1 MAYQPDL
8 YRSVASSDG
17 LGAKVLIP
25 NGTDTQGK
33 TNVSNGNTQNTS
45 IDSTATTVDIHK
57 NYSWTLSPL
66 AARQYVPVIEITEYK
81 QVLSSELVGYAYT
94 LRGEFDNLKVAAA
107 TLPTTFRA
115 AVGVAGTSLGFITGT
130 LGLID
135 KAARAKKAIGGIV
148 DSTKDAITETFGVG
162 KFLTT
167 TKNEAAQES
176 KKDSISSKDSSLDPY
191 IGLYAIEPTNWA
203 YRMPYFQKENFV
215 QGNAWGDPSKTVAA
229 DFFNAI
235 NGGGKASG
243 DDSAESSDSD
253 KSESSKPGSS
263 LLDRLRSLTRAT
275 IGATG
280 GSMISEKP
288 QAYAGPGAEKDTIT
302 VKFQLLNTVNYADI
316 KKNWEFCYLF
326 SYQNLPNRK
335 GINLLDPPCL
345 YKVTIPGYRQ
355 FPMCMVTSLK
365 ISNLGSVRLIDIVA
379 DTLATESNRGPNI
392 KLIPEAYEIEIV
404 FKHAFYSSRNLFAF
418 AENPD
423 GVVSVTT
430 TPAKVDDAKTEQVI
444 APKTYQ
450 PNYMNLGGF

>member
-81 QVLSSELVGYAYT
+81 QVLSSELVALAYN
-94 LRGEFDNLKVAAA
+94 LRGNIDNVRVAAA
-107 TLPTTFRA
+107 TLPTTLRA
-115 AVGVAGTSLGFITGT
+115 AGSVAGTTVSSIAGSFGILAAGIKIGTGIADAGAT
-130 LGLID
+130 AGNW
-135 KAARAKKAIGGIV
+135 V
-148 DSTKDAITETFGVG
+148 KDNLNLNF
-162 KFLTT
+162 

-176 KKDSISSKDSSLDPY
+176 KKDSIESKDSSLDPY

-203 YRMPYFQKENFV
+203 YRMPYFHKDNFA
-215 QGNAWGDPSKTVAA
+215 QTNAWGAPGKDVQNDLNKAFS
-229 DFFNAI
+229 
-235 NGGGKASG
+235 GGGKAKEEGG
-243 DDSAESSDSD
+243 DESSDAD
-253 KSESSKPGSS
+253 ESGKTGSGLGLMSRLAAFSK
-263 LLDRLRSLTRAT
+263 AA

-280 GSMISEKP
+280 GASTIEIP
-288 QAYAGPGAEKDTIT
+288 QAYKGPGPAETDTIT
-302 VKFQLLNTVNYADI
+302 VKFQLYNTVNYADI

-365 ISNLGSVRLIDIVA
+365 ITNLGSVRLIDIVA

-392 KLIPEAYEIEIV
+392 KLIPEAYDIEII
-404 FKHAFYSSRNLFAF
+404 FKHAFFSSRNLFAF

-430 TPAKVDDAKTEQVI
+430 VPAKVDDAKTEQVI
-444 APKTYQ
+444 APKTYP
-450 PNYMNLGGF
+450 PNYMNLGGP

>member
-8 YRSVASSDG
+8 YKSVASSDG
-17 LGAKVLIP
+17 LGARVLIP

-66 AARQYVPVIEITEYK
+66 AARQYVPVIEISEYK
-81 QVLSSELVGYAYT
+81 QVLSSELVALAYE
-94 LRGEFDNLKVAAA
+94 LRGNIDNVRVAAA
-107 TLPTTFRA
+107 TLPTTLRA
-115 AVGVAGTSLGFITGT
+115 AGSVAGTTVSSIAGSFGILATGLKLGTSIADAGATAGNWAKDI
-130 LGLID
+130 LGD
-135 KAARAKKAIGGIV
+135 
-148 DSTKDAITETFGVG
+148 
-162 KFLTT
+162 

-176 KKDSISSKDSSLDPY
+176 KKDSIESKDSSLDPY

-203 YRMPYFQKENFV
+203 YRMPYFNKDNFN
-215 QGNAWGDPSKTVAA
+215 QSNEWGIPGKQVMSDLEKAFS
-229 DFFNAI
+229 
-235 NGGGKASG
+235 GGGKASEEGG
-243 DDSAESSDSD
+243 DESSDTDESKSD
-253 KSESSKPGSS
+253 KTGSGLSLMSRLAAFSK
-263 LLDRLRSLTRAT
+263 AA

-280 GSMISEKP
+280 GAMIKETP
-288 QAYAGPGAEKDTIT
+288 LAYSGPKDRDSIT

-345 YKVTIPGYRQ
+345 YKVTIPGYRK
-355 FPMCMVTSLK
+355 FPMCMVTALK
-365 ISNLGSVRLIDIVA
+365 ITNLGSVRLIDIVA

-392 KLIPEAYEIEIV
+392 KLIPEAYDIEIT
-404 FKHAFYSSRNLFAF
+404 FKHAFNSSRNLFAF

-430 TPAKVDDAKTEQVI
+430 APTKVDDAKTEQVI
-444 APKTYQ
+444 APKTYP
-450 PNYMNLGGF
+450 PNYMTHGGP

>member
-81 QVLSSELVGYAYT
+81 QVLSSELVALAYQF
-94 LRGEFDNLKVAAA
+94 RGNIDNVRVAAA
-107 TLPTTFRA
+107 TLPTTLRA
-115 AVGVAGTSLGFITGT
+115 AGGIAGTTVNQIAGSVLAT
-130 LGLID
+130 
-135 KAARAKKAIGGIV
+135 AAIFGMGNGG
-148 DSTKDAITETFGVG
+148 DMGVG
-162 KFLTT
+162 DSVNSVLNSTM
-167 TKNEAAQES
+167 NEAAQES
-176 KKDSISSKDSSLDPY
+176 KKDSIQSKDSSLDPY

-203 YRMPYFQKENFV
+203 YRMPYFHKDNFA
-215 QGNAWGDPSKTVAA
+215 QTNAWGAPGGQVMSDLNKAFS
-229 DFFNAI
+229 
-235 NGGGKASG
+235 GGGKASEEG
-243 DDSAESSDSD
+243 GGESSDTDES
-253 KSESSKPGSS
+253 KSGKTGSGLGLMSRLAAFSK
-263 LLDRLRSLTRAT
+263 AAV
-275 IGATG
+275 GATG
-280 GSMISEKP
+280 GAMINETP
-288 QAYAGPGAEKDTIT
+288 QAYKGPADTDSIT

-365 ISNLGSVRLIDIVA
+365 ITNLGSVRLIDIVA

-392 KLIPEAYEIEIV
+392 KLIPEAYDIEIT